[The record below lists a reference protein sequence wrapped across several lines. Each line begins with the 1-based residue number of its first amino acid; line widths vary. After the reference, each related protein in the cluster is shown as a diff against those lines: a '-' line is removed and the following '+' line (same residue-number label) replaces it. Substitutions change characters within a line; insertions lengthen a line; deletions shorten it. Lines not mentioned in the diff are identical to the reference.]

1 MSCVKPRF
9 TTTRSAARSVRFSG
23 ERVGGDLPATGGCRV
38 RPRGRDGS
46 VRAIAAFWVPSTGSV
61 LDLAAANGFTAL
73 GGVCFFV
80 GAVLLLP
87 RWGPSSQ
94 PDDDQDLVSA

>member
-1 MSCVKPRF
+1 VVA
-9 TTTRSAARSVRFSG
+9 TANL
-23 ERVGGDLPATGGCRV
+23 VGSIAFGIA
-38 RPRGRDGS
+38 
-46 VRAIAAFWVPSTGSV
+46 AIAAVWVPSTGTV
-61 LDLAAANGFTAL
+61 LDLAAANSFTAL

-94 PDDDQDLVSA
+94 ADDDPDLVSA